1 VSRRAV
7 ALIVLCTLAA
17 PVAAERPIEVAGYL
31 AHYDPATIP
40 LWPER
45 LQLLVGAV
53 QREGP
58 LLAAARR
65 RAQAA
70 GNPARFVFYLSLSS
84 LDGGCGCFDADLL
97 ARLRREHP
105 EFLLRDERG
114 ELVSTYVDRLP
125 RGRQLALDIGNPAFV
140 EWWADAAL
148 AAGARFGW
156 DGVWADNVVR
166 GRFDRSWSAVPVSPR
181 TSRPYTEAEY
191 RADMLAAVQRLRRR
205 YDRAGKLLIGN
216 HAAAWRS
223 FDDEPVLRDQVLALH
238 GVEIEDFVFT
248 FGGQPQTEADWLRQ
262 LRYLDFANRHGV
274 LTWAHGGQGALMRP
288 EQREYVLA
296 SYLLTRRGRSVVG
309 DLNAAKTWWPA
320 LATDIGAAAGDFY
333 CLDPVAGRA
342 PITPCPATGR
352 VVARDFAGA
361 RVVVNPSDTPAR
373 VALDGL
379 ARPRLFDDPAPDGP
393 LALGPHAGR
402 VILHDGHT
410 ASRTS
415 SGRVER

>member
-1 VSRRAV
+1 
-7 ALIVLCTLAA
+7 
-17 PVAAERPIEVAGYL
+17 
-31 AHYDPATIP
+31 
-40 LWPER
+40 
-45 LQLLVGAV
+45 
-53 QREGP
+53 
-58 LLAAARR
+58 
-65 RAQAA
+65 
-70 GNPARFVFYLSLSS
+70 
-84 LDGGCGCFDADLL
+84 
-97 ARLRREHP
+97 
-105 EFLLRDERG
+105 
-114 ELVSTYVDRLP
+114 
-125 RGRQLALDIGNPAFV
+125 
-140 EWWADAAL
+140 
-148 AAGARFGW
+148 
-156 DGVWADNVVR
+156 
-166 GRFDRSWSAVPVSPR
+166 
-181 TSRPYTEAEY
+181 
-191 RADMLAAVQRLRRR
+191 MQRLRRR

-320 LATDIGAAAGDFY
+320 LATDLGAAAGDFY
-333 CLDPVAGRA
+333 CLDPVPAGHRSPPALPPDASSGATSRA
-342 PITPCPATGR
+342 RAC
-352 VVARDFAGA
+352 
-361 RVVVNPSDTPAR
+361 VVNPSDTPAR